1 MVWCK
6 DTPGF
11 IANRIGAFWIQ
22 SAAVHAVEEG
32 LTVEEADAVMGRP
45 LGIPK
50 TGIFGLLD
58 LVGLDL
64 QPHVDASLAA
74 QLPKSDP
81 YQALRRDWPLFDK
94 MIAEGYTGRK
104 GKAASPLVREGEE
117 KRLEAIDLKTGQY
130 RPKQEARLESV
141 AAAKAGLKALV
152 ENPTRADA
160 MPGACSG
167 LLSYAAWWRRR
178 SPTTSPPS
186 MVPCAMATIGD
197 TGPSAHRPAGADIWP
212 SAWREKLPVPPLIA
226 KAAEAGGFY
235 REREGE
241 VEELGFD
248 GAYRP
253 IPRPPGVLLL
263 ADIKRAGKALAANG
277 SASLWDIG
285 DGVACLEFHSKMNS
299 IDPDS
304 FQLLRQSLDLVG
316 KRKLKALV
324 IYNEGENFSVGLN
337 LGLALFSANLAM
349 WAMIED
355 MVATG
360 QQTYKTIKYSAFPVV
375 GAPSGMALGGGCE
388 ILLHCAAVVAHAE
401 SYIGLVEA
409 GVGLVP
415 GWGGCKELLAR
426 STAHPKGHGPM
437 PPVAATVETI
447 STAKVACSAAEAKQ
461 LGFSVPA
468 TRSS

>member
-1 MVWCK
+1 MA
-6 DTPGF
+6 PE
-11 IANRIGAFWIQ
+11 IADDI
-22 SAAVHAVEEG
+22 AAVDGAMRNGYNWKYGPFE
-32 LTVEEADAVMGRP
+32 LIDR
-45 LGIPK
+45 LGA
-50 TGIFGLLD
+50 GY
-58 LVGLDL
+58 
-64 QPHVDASLAA
+64 LA
-74 QLPKSDP
+74 
-81 YQALRRDWPLFDK
+81 
-94 MIAEGYTGRK
+94 E
-104 GKAASPLVREGEE
+104 
-117 KRLEAIDLKTGQY
+117 RLA
-130 RPKQEARLESV
+130 
-141 AAAKAGLKALV
+141 
-152 ENPTRADA
+152 
-160 MPGACSG
+160 
-167 LLSYAAWWRRR
+167 
-178 SPTTSPPS
+178 
-186 MVPCAMATIGD
+186 
-197 TGPSAHRPAGADIWP
+197 
-212 SAWREKLPVPPLIA
+212 REKLPVPPLIA

-235 REREGE
+235 REREGD

-248 GAYRP
+248 GGYRP
-253 IPRPPGVLLL
+253 IAAPAGVLLL
-263 ADIKRAGKALAANG
+263 ADIKRAGKPLAANG

-304 FQLLRQSLDLVG
+304 FQLLRQSLDLVA

-426 STAHPKGHGPM
+426 STAHPKRPWPH
-437 PPVAATVETI
+437 AAGGRDLRDHLHRQGRPLRRRGEAAGLPR
-447 STAKVACSAAEAKQ
+447 SPRRDRHEPRPASGRREGEGAGSGGGLSAARAHELPPAGS
-461 LGFSVPA
+461 LGQGGPHAGRRQFRPA
-468 TRSS
+468 GQGHRL